1 MYSNFYSAWIIYII
15 LECDIVI
22 TKSKTMFLDKVIAAI
37 ALMMLYASN
46 RNKTLMALALSW
58 RDAAAVCFAVAA
70 APAILYSYWL
80 DKNMNYF
87 KLKLHEPDWLRSRT
101 TGTTIISPRLQQ
113 QLLLRLLCYFLLFN
127 FDFSEIRGF
136 NDDESILI

>member
-46 RNKTLMALALSW
+46 RNKTLMALALS
-58 RDAAAVCFAVAA
+58 
-70 APAILYSYWL
+70 
-80 DKNMNYF
+80 
-87 KLKLHEPDWLRSRT
+87 
-101 TGTTIISPRLQQ
+101 
-113 QLLLRLLCYFLLFN
+113 
-127 FDFSEIRGF
+127 
-136 NDDESILI
+136 